1 MTRARDLSRLS
12 NPGALSVGGN
22 NNVGVNSTAPVSKLN
37 VVGVVSATSYFG
49 DGSNLSGISASGLGT
64 ALGETTPLDIFF
76 KTPEKINIGSATS
89 IAIESDATS
98 GNIAFVREGII
109 RVSNGSTMRVGT
121 GTTLRMN
128 VLGLF

>member
-12 NPGALSVGGN
+12 NPAAMSVGGN
-22 NNVGVNSTAPVSKLN
+22 NNIGVNSTAPVSKLN

-64 ALGETTPLDIFF
+64 ALGEVEPLGAFF
-76 KTPEKINIGSATS
+76 KTPKEINIPSAS
-89 IAIESDATS
+89 EVVVNSDATS
-98 GNIAFVREGII
+98 GNIAFCRESII
-109 RVSNGSTMRVGT
+109 HVAVGSTFRVGT